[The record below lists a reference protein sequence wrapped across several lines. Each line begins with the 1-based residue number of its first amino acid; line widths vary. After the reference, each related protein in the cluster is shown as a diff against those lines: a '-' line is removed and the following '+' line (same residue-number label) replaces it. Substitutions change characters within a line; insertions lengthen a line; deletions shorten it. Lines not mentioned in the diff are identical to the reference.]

1 MRSCRD
7 ISTLV
12 SKGLDKK
19 LSRRERFS
27 VWIHIRMCTRCCN
40 FQKQTQFIRKAAR
53 QYTDNLQQQI
63 VNSDAPVSRE

>member
-12 SKGLDKK
+12 SQGLDKK
-19 LSRRERFS
+19 LSLRERFTIWLH
-27 VWIHIRMCTRCCN
+27 VMMCTRCRN

-53 QYTDNLQQQI
+53 HYIDDL
-63 VNSDAPVSRE
+63 